1 MTELMEPG
9 DECIVCGISRPHEH
23 SDLQWDETW
32 GLVANEA
39 LACGR
44 PIILADA
51 VGAAPDL
58 AADGSAGQTYPLGDI
73 AALSR
78 ALRNVLASPPKQTGI
93 SSKSNAYS
101 LEAAAKGVE
110 LAVASTL
117 AKSRRTAGAMATRGL
132 PAD

>member
-1 MTELMEPG
+1 MPAVYAAADVLVLP
-9 DECIVCGISRPHEH
+9 
-23 SDLQWDETW
+23 SDGHETW

-58 AADGSAGQTYPLGDI
+58 AADGSAGRIYPLGDI
-73 AALSR
+73 AALSVS
-78 ALRNVLASPPKQTGI
+78 LRNVLASPPKQTGI